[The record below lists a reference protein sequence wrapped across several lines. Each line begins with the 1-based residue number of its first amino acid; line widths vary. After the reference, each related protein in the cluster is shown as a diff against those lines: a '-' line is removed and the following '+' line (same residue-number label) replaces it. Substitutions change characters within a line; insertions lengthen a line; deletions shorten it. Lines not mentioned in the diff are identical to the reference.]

1 MQKNKYTYSVDGKQL
16 NFNSIKNLFIIASNP
31 KTTKDEVKS
40 FLKNTIGTEMQE
52 INKTNARGQNKEKN
66 FMLGVYETISTL
78 FRPLSKPDDEQP
90 DAADMYD
97 LESNKYTDQ
106 EGKGL
111 KILTPNQIPGRLQ
124 ISLAQLKVG
133 NNSEKLQATIV
144 FFVQIKKINQ
154 NNL

>member
-1 MQKNKYTYSVDGKQL
+1 M
-16 NFNSIKNLFIIASNP
+16 
-31 KTTKDEVKS
+31 
-40 FLKNTIGTEMQE
+40 KNTIGTEIQE

-97 LESNKYTDQ
+97 SESNKYTDQ

-111 KILTPNQIPGRLQ
+111 KILTPNQIPGRLP

-133 NNSEKLQATIV
+133 NNSEKLQATTA